1 MTKNTVETKSL
12 ITKISL
18 MTKIARR
25 YLLSASVMG
34 LALTGVSPVV
44 AQTWPNHPIRLIVA
58 FPPGNAADMI
68 ARAFGNGL
76 SQKLGQPVV
85 IENKGGAGG
94 VIGVDAMSKSAPDGY
109 TFGVTS
115 LSPITIIPAIKKDLP
130 YDPINGLMP
139 VTLLGQGPLVI
150 LVRKDSPINSVQELI
165 EQSKANPGKFT
176 YGSLGPGTVSQMNT
190 ELFKAASGADLTEIS
205 YKGSAQALTDLVGG
219 HITMMIDGVVS
230 GTAQIKAGN
239 LKALAVTT
247 LKRNALLPDVVTLD
261 ETGIASLA
269 GYNSFGWIG
278 MFAPPGT
285 PKEIVAR
292 MQQELMLIAQT
303 PEVIKQVNSG
313 GLDVPDA
320 NTPSQFAE
328 FLKQDLSRWT
338 KVAKDLNLSSN

>member
-1 MTKNTVETKSL
+1 MTTKIVETIKHHSAWLRSRLMSAALLGL
-12 ITKISL
+12 IIL
-18 MTKIARR
+18 GAGP
-25 YLLSASVMG
+25 A
-34 LALTGVSPVV
+34 A
-44 AQTWPNHPIRLIVA
+44 ADNWPSRPIKLIVS
-58 FPPGNAADMI
+58 FPPGNAADLI
-68 ARAFGNGL
+68 ARAFGNAL
-76 SQKLGQPVV
+76 SQRLGQPVV

-94 VIGVDAMSKSAPDGY
+94 VIGVEAMAKSTPDGY

-130 YDPINGLMP
+130 YDPVNGLMP
-139 VTLLGQGPLVI
+139 VTLLGQGPLII
-150 LVRKDSPINSVQELI
+150 LVRKDSPINSVQDLI

-176 YGSLGPGTVSQMNT
+176 YGSLGPGTVSQMNS

-230 GTAQIKAGN
+230 GSAQVRAGT

-247 LKRNALLPDVVTLD
+247 LKRNALVPEVVTLN

-285 PKEIVAR
+285 PKDIVDR
-292 MQQELMLIAQT
+292 LQKELSVIAQT
-303 PEVIKQVNSG
+303 PEVMKQINAG
-313 GLDVPDA
+313 GLDVPDT
-320 NTPSQFAE
+320 NTPSQFAT
-328 FLKQDLSRWT
+328 FIKQDLTRWT
-338 KVAKDLNLSSN
+338 KVAQDLKLSPN

>member
-1 MTKNTVETKSL
+1 MTKKIVETKSF
-12 ITKISL
+12 KFE
-18 MTKIARR
+18 KVRR
-25 YLLSASVMG
+25 RLLRASVMG
-34 LALTGVSPVV
+34 LALAGARSVV
-44 AQTWPNHPIRLIVA
+44 AQSWPSHSIRLIVS
-58 FPPGNAADMI
+58 FPPGNAADLI
-68 ARAFGNGL
+68 ARAFGNAL
-76 SQKLGQPVV
+76 SQRLGQPVV

-94 VIGVDAMSKSAPDGY
+94 VIGVEAMSKSPPDGY

-115 LSPITIIPAIKKDLP
+115 LSPVTIIPAIKKDLP

-165 EQSKANPGKFT
+165 EQSKTNPGKFT

-219 HITMMIDGVVS
+219 HISMMIDGVVS
-230 GTAQIKAGN
+230 ATSQIKAGT

-247 LKRNALLPDVVTLD
+247 TKRNALLPDVVTLN

-285 PKEIVAR
+285 SKEIVAR
-292 MQQELMLIAQT
+292 LQNELMQIAQT
-303 PEVIKQVNSG
+303 PEVIKQINAG

-320 NTPSQFAE
+320 NTPVQFAE
-328 FLKQDLSRWT
+328 FIRQDLARWT
-338 KVAKDLNLSSN
+338 KVAQDLKLSSN